1 MSESLIP
8 LITSR
13 DEAALTGLLSR
24 VHETEEWIGQAVEEI
39 LADIRTRGL
48 PAVLERTLQFDKAD
62 LTAESFRVS
71 EEEMEEAFR
80 LADPQVVQWLKEA
93 EGNIRR
99 YHEKQKWTSWFDSR
113 EGILTGQLVRP
124 LSRVGCYVPGGTA
137 SYPSSVLMTVVPASV
152 AGVSEI
158 VVISPPGPDG
168 KLNPYT
174 LVAARLAGATGV
186 WKAGG
191 AQAVG
196 ALAYGAGDLLPVD
209 KIVGPGNIFVTVAKK
224 QVYGQ
229 VDIDMLAGPSEILVV
244 ADDSAEASYV
254 AADLLS
260 QAEHDPL
267 SSAVLITQ
275 SLDLAVEVREQLR
288 SQLEKLSRQET
299 ARQSLR
305 DHSAL
310 VVTESLEESLSLAN
324 RFAPEHLELCVR
336 DPFSLL
342 DEVKNAG
349 AVFLGHYTPEPVGDY
364 WAGPNHVLPTS
375 GTARFYSPLNLDT
388 YMKKISLVSM
398 SREALLRDGHKIAGL
413 ADSEGLTAHAA
424 SVRIRLE
431 KEDAENGKSQ

>member
-48 PAVLERTLQFDKAD
+48 PAVLERTRQFDKAD

-71 EEEMEEAFR
+71 EAEMEEAFR

-93 EGNIRR
+93 EENIRC
-99 YHEKQKWTSWFDSR
+99 YHEKQKRTSWFDSR

-137 SYPSSVLMTVVPASV
+137 SYPSSVLMTVVPAAV

-244 ADDSAEASYV
+244 ADDSAQAPYV

-267 SSAVLITQ
+267 SSAVLITH
-275 SLDLAVEVREQLR
+275 SLDLAVEVREQLKV
-288 SQLEKLSRQET
+288 QLEKLSRQET
-299 ARQSLR
+299 ARQSLKN
-305 DHSAL
+305 HSAL
-310 VVTESLEESLSLAN
+310 VVTESLEESVSLVN

-342 DEVKNAG
+342 EEIKNAG

-431 KEDAENGKSQ
+431 KEGSEDGQGQ